1 MPESK
6 YKMSISLNVLNH
18 LGLNLYSNTP
28 AVLAEVIAN
37 AWDADATEVK
47 INFSKDA
54 ITVAD
59 NGVGMDLDDINK
71 KYLFVG
77 YEKRPKKKKGED
89 PLRTPIK
96 GRLPMGRKGIG
107 KLSLFS
113 IAEKISVYSRKA
125 GGDGESFLMDAK
137 KIKAVIEGESE
148 SNGKKPK
155 GVDPSDIKP
164 YEPEEIPFE
173 VSING
178 SGTVIKIT
186 DFKKPV
192 RAAKGLQKRIARR
205 FGVIG
210 EKNDFAVFLDGE
222 QITYAHR
229 DYFGKARF
237 LFQYGEDYSGLC
249 KNLDKDDA
257 GNPVWC
263 EDRRFGFNASG
274 EASDGTYKIKGWIA
288 VSHRSNDLDDK
299 MGKED
304 ENLNK
309 ITIVVRGK
317 VAQEDILHEHRLGG
331 MFTKFIYG
339 EITADFLDDD
349 AEVDIATSSRQK
361 IDEESE
367 RYQALKAFIREE
379 LDYIWKRTNKLKAK
393 GALRKA
399 LANPDIRTWYDK
411 LPKHLQKSAAKIFGA
426 IDVSSADES
435 AKNSLYADGILA
447 FETLKMNHTL
457 AKLDEVNP
465 SNLDELL
472 PFLSNIN
479 AIEAVRYHDISRGR
493 MSMIRSFQRLVLD
506 EKEKERFLQECL
518 FGNLWL
524 LDPAWERATA
534 HREMEKGIQAVI
546 NGVAQKSRIRPDIR
560 YTRVSSAH
568 VIVELKKESSRLSKT
583 QIEGQMR
590 KYIDAVQHQLD
601 KARDRLPL
609 ESICIVNKLPQGWD
623 NLQVRQRDEMSLSHY
638 FIKIMTYDELFKNA
652 FSAYSKYIEAFA
664 SMEDLEQLIRK
675 IRGE

>member
-1 MPESK
+1 MPDKK
-6 YKMSISLNVLNH
+6 YQMSISLNVLNH
-18 LGLNLYSNTP
+18 LGLHLYSNTP
-28 AVLAEVIAN
+28 AVLAEAIAN

-47 INFSKDA
+47 INFSKQA

-59 NGVGMDLDDINK
+59 NGVGMSFEDVNNM
-71 KYLFVG
+71 YLHVG
-77 YEKRPKKKKGED
+77 YSKREQLPV
-89 PLRTPIK
+89 TPK
-96 GRLPMGRKGIG
+96 GRKPMGRKGIG

-113 IAEKISVYSRKA
+113 IAKKIAVYTRKD
-125 GGDGESFLMDAK
+125 GEEGESFLMDAD
-137 KIKAVIEGESE
+137 KIRQAIEDNDRLGEY
-148 SNGKKPK
+148 
-155 GVDPSDIKP
+155 PSRVTP
-164 YEPEEIPFE
+164 YEPDPIAFDVPMD
-173 VSING
+173 G
-178 SGTVIKIT
+178 GHGTVIEIT
-186 DFKKPV
+186 DLKRDV
-192 RAAKGLQKRIARR
+192 RAATFSGLKKRIARR
-205 FGVIG
+205 FGIIG
-210 EKNDFAVFLDGE
+210 ENFVVSLNGEPITFAD
-222 QITYAHR
+222 R
-229 DYFGKARF
+229 DYYGKARF
-237 LFQYGEDYSGLC
+237 LFQYGKDYSGLC
-249 KNLDKDDA
+249 RNLDKDDS
-257 GNPVWC
+257 GKPVWC
-263 EDRRFGFNASG
+263 ENRAFSFNGGG
-274 EASDGTYKIKGWIA
+274 EAGEGAHKIKGWIA
-288 VSHRSNDLDDK
+288 MSHRSNDLDDK
-299 MGKED
+299 MVGED

-339 EITADFLDDD
+339 EITADFLDED
-349 AEVDIATSSRQK
+349 AKADIATSSRQRF
-361 IDEESE
+361 DEEDE
-367 RYQALKAFIREE
+367 RYQALKAFIRKE
-379 LDYIWKRTNKLKAK
+379 LNYIWKKTNELKAK
-393 GALRKA
+393 GALKKA
-399 LANPDIRTWYDK
+399 LANPDIRAWYDK
-411 LPKHLQKSAAKIFGA
+411 LPKHLQKSAAKIFSA

-518 FGNLWL
+518 FRNLWL
-524 LDPAWERATA
+524 LDPAWERATE

-652 FSAYSKYIEAFA
+652 FSAYAKYIEAFA